1 MEERTVSFLFSNSLC
16 SNENNLIYIHKQLG
30 NKGKPKF
37 SASRA
42 VFLCNMLRGNK
53 VAIFLSKIYLYL
65 YNLMQL
71 YPTNATYFGNSLW
84 QFSMAILM
92 VVATLAKNLRPLYQ
106 NSVTLLTIGKPRAVD
121 NMASLFWGWHFK
133 SSVCVCWA
141 LIGNNATKLY
151 TM

>member
-1 MEERTVSFLFSNSLC
+1 MISILQLFMEERNLSFLFSNSLC

-106 NSVTLLTIGKPRAVD
+106 NGEIFSDSFDYRKTKSCRQHGLFVLGLT
-121 NMASLFWGWHFK
+121 F
-133 SSVCVCWA
+133 
-141 LIGNNATKLY
+141 
-151 TM
+151 